1 MFRAV
6 LLHSVA
12 VVATLSVAHA
22 QTTPTGNVAS
32 TNVELEPIVVSANR
46 TPTPAKAVG
55 SAVTVITREELERR
69 QIRLVSEALRSVPG
83 VSVNT
88 TGAVGNLTQL
98 RIRGGES
105 NHTLVLIDGVEVNS
119 PANLDSSFDFGN
131 LLALD
136 VERIEV
142 LRGPQSAL
150 YGSDAVAGVVN
161 IITRR
166 GEGAPHGSAFVE
178 AGNRGTVAG
187 GASVGG
193 KKDRVD
199 FFVSANGLR
208 TDGFS
213 SAAEWRG
220 NGEKD
225 GYENGTAFTKFGF
238 QARDNLRFDFV
249 GRATGYTSE
258 SDDFGATA
266 AIDGD
271 AETEGR
277 QFLGRA
283 QAKLDLYDGRW
294 QQIFGVSGNHDEYD
308 YYSGGALSSSYE
320 GNKTKFD
327 YQSTFD
333 IRTDSLPQIAQ
344 SVTFALDHEINEANV
359 QSDFIDLDR
368 TRDQTGLVGQYA
380 VAFWDQ
386 LFLTGSIRHDV
397 NEDFDDDTTY
407 RLTGAYLVKQTGTKF
422 RASWGTG
429 TKDPSLYEL
438 YGTPGTYPVLSNPDL
453 LPERSRGWDVGVDQS
468 FLNDRVKVEATY
480 FDQDIEDFITTA
492 YTPTFESQYVNGDD
506 TAKTHGVEL
515 GLTVRPTQNLSL
527 RAAYTWLDGEDPD
540 GESLL
545 RRPEH
550 SASFNADLALL
561 DGRASLGVGLVYV
574 GEREDLAF
582 EPAPTYGSYRTTLDS
597 YVAVNARG
605 SYRIDESK
613 EIYARIENLFDE
625 EYEETYTY
633 GAPGR
638 TGVAGLRV
646 NF

>member
-1 MFRAV
+1 MSRT
-6 LLHSVA
+6 LL
-12 VVATLSVAHA
+12 LSSAALGLMTIAAAA
-22 QTTPTGNVAS
+22 QTAPADVAAAPI
-32 TNVELEPIVVSANR
+32 ELEEIVVTANR
-46 TPTPAKAVG
+46 TPTPAKEVG
-55 SAVTVITREELERR
+55 SAVTIITREELEQR
-69 QIRLVSEALRSVPG
+69 QVRVVSDALRSVPG

-88 TGAVGNLTQL
+88 TGALGNLTQL
-98 RIRGGES
+98 RVRGAES

-119 PANLDSSFDFGN
+119 PANLDSSFDFAN

-166 GEGAPHGSAFVE
+166 GEGPARGSAFVE
-178 AGNRGTVAG
+178 AGSRGTVAG

-193 KKDRVD
+193 AKDRFD
-199 FFVSANGLR
+199 YFLSASGLR

-220 NGEKD
+220 NSEKD
-225 GYENGTAFTKFGF
+225 GYENGTAFAKFGF

-249 GRATGYTSE
+249 GRASGYSSD
-258 SDDFGATA
+258 SDDFGAVA

-271 AETEGR
+271 AETEGKT
-277 QFLGRA
+277 FLGRA

-294 QQIFGVSGNHDEYD
+294 QQLFRVSGNHDEYD
-308 YYSGGALSSSYE
+308 YFSNGALTGSYE
-320 GNKTKFD
+320 GTKTKFD

-344 SVTFALDHEINEANV
+344 SVTLAVDHEINEASV
-359 QSDFIDLDR
+359 RSDFIDLDR
-368 TRDQTGLVGQYA
+368 TRDQTGLVGQYS
-380 VAFWDQ
+380 VGFWDQ
-386 LFLTGSIRHDV
+386 LFLTGSIRHDL
-397 NEDFDDDTTY
+397 NEDFDDNTTY
-407 RLTGAYLVKQTGTKF
+407 RLTGAYVVQQTGTKF

-429 TKDPSLYEL
+429 IKDPSLYEL
-438 YGTPGTYPVLSNPDL
+438 YGSPGVYPVLPNPDL

-468 FLNDRVKVEATY
+468 LFDNRVLIEATY
-480 FDQDIEDFITTA
+480 FDQEIEDFITTA
-492 YTPTFESQYVNGDD
+492 YTPTFESQYVNGDGRAQ
-506 TAKTHGVEL
+506 TRGIEL
-515 GLTVRPTQNLSL
+515 GLTVRPLPNLSL

-540 GESLL
+540 GNQLL

-550 SASFNADLALL
+550 SASFNADLAFL
-561 DGRASLGVGLVYV
+561 DGRANVGVGLVYV
-574 GEREDLAF
+574 GDREDLAF
-582 EPAPTYGSYRTTLDS
+582 LPAPTYGSYRTTLDS

-605 SYRIDESK
+605 SYRIDDNK
-613 EIYARIENLFDE
+613 EIYARVENLFDE

-633 GAPGR
+633 GSPGR
-638 TGVAGLRV
+638 VAIAGMRV